1 MALLDVKDLRVTFG
15 GLHAVDGLST
25 SVRKGSIKGIIGPNG
40 AGKTT
45 LFNAIAGI
53 QRPSQGSITLEGQ
66 RIETL
71 KPFQRAKLG
80 LARTFQNLQIFPEL
94 SLIENVMIGCHPKAQ
109 ASGFIASMLGTP
121 RTREEEHRIEATA
134 YDKLALLGMADRA
147 MSLAGNLSFGE
158 SKLLEIARALAAD
171 PKVLMLDEPIA
182 GVPASEQAP
191 IARMIRQVNAQG
203 VTVVLVE
210 HNMRMVMGLCD
221 EILVLRSGRF
231 LAEGT
236 PAEISSNAEV
246 IGAYLGN
253 PIEETVD
260 A

>member
-15 GLHAVDGLST
+15 GLHAVDGLGT

-53 QRPSQGSITLEGQ
+53 QRLSQGSITLEGQ

-109 ASGFIASMLGTP
+109 AGFVASMLGTP
-121 RTREEEHRIEATA
+121 RTREEERRIEATA

-246 IGAYLGN
+246 IGAYLGK
-253 PIEETVD
+253 PIEEAVD

>member
-1 MALLDVKDLRVTFG
+1 MALLEVKDLRVTFG

-25 SVRKGSIKGIIGPNG
+25 SVREGQIKGIIGPNG

-53 QRPSQGSITLEGQ
+53 QKPSAGTIELAGA
-66 RIETL
+66 RIESL
-71 KPFQRAKLG
+71 RPFQRARLG

-94 SLIENVMIGCHPKAQ
+94 SLIENVMIGCHPGART
-109 ASGFIASMLGTP
+109 GFWTAMLGTAGA
-121 RTREEEHRIEATA
+121 RREERRIEATA
-134 YDKLALLGMADRA
+134 CEKLALLGMADRA
-147 MSLAGNLSFGE
+147 MLPAGNLSFGE
-158 SKLLEIARALAAD
+158 AKLLEIARALAAQ
-171 PKVLMLDEPIA
+171 PKILMLDEPIA
-182 GVPASEQAP
+182 GVPAGEQAP
-191 IARMIRQVNAQG
+191 IAKMIRQVNAQG
-203 VTVVLVE
+203 VTVILVE

-236 PAEISSNAEV
+236 PAEIASHREV
-246 IGAYLGN
+246 IGAYLG
-253 PIEETVD
+253 EEEPAD

>member
-1 MALLDVKDLRVTFG
+1 MVLLAVDDVRVTFG

-25 SVRKGSIKGIIGPNG
+25 TVRQGQIKGIIGPNG

-53 QRPSQGSITLEGQ
+53 QRLSAGSIRLEGR
-66 RIETL
+66 RIEAL
-71 KPFQRAKLG
+71 RPFQRARLG

-94 SLIENVMIGCHPKAQ
+94 SLVENVMIGAHPRART
-109 ASGFIASMLGTP
+109 GFVTAMLGTP
-121 RTREEEHRIEATA
+121 AARREEQRLEADA
-134 YDKLALLGMADRA
+134 HAKLALMGMADRA
-147 MSLAGNLSFGE
+147 MRPAAGLSFGE
-158 SKLLEIARALAAD
+158 AKLLEIARALAAE
-171 PKVLMLDEPIA
+171 PRILMLDEPIA

-191 IARMIRQVNAQG
+191 IAQTIRRVNAQG

-221 EILVLRSGRF
+221 EILVMRSGRF

-236 PAEISSNAEV
+236 PQQIAADAEV
-246 IGAYLGN
+246 IGAYLGTE
-253 PIEETVD
+253 P
-260 A
+260 AHA